1 MDAPH
6 DRRALVRRKDRAAYD
21 WPTIFAILD
30 EALLCHVGFSVEGQV
45 FVLPMAFARIGETLY
60 VHGGAASR
68 MMKVLRQ
75 GAPVCVT
82 VTHLDGLVLARSAFH
97 HSMNYRSVVVFGT
110 TREVTDEGEKAR
122 ALDVLVDRME
132 PDRSKVARSPN
143 ARELALTRVLAV
155 PIEEVSAKSR
165 RGPPIDDDDDLALDV
180 WAGEVPLRVVA
191 MERVRDVAAKGPD
204 LA

>member
-6 DRRALVRRKDRAAYD
+6 AERALVRRDDRAAYD
-21 WPTIFAILD
+21 WATIFAILD
-30 EALLCHVGFSVEGQV
+30 DALLCHVGFSVEGQV

-60 VHGGAASR
+60 LHGGAASR
-68 MMKVLRQ
+68 MLKVLRK

-97 HSMNYRSVVVFGT
+97 HSMNYRSVAAFGT
-110 TREVTDEGEKAR
+110 AREVIDADEKAR
-122 ALDVLVDRME
+122 ALEVLVDRMD
-132 PDRSKVARSPN
+132 PDRSKVARAPN

-155 PIEEVSAKSR
+155 PIEEASAKSR
-165 RGPPIDDDDDLALDV
+165 RGPPIDDAEDMALDV
-180 WAGEVPLRVVA
+180 WAGEVPLRLVA
-191 MERVRDVAAKGPD
+191 SERVRDGAVPRAN